1 MSWLILV
8 YTNMNCMPNIWTSVS
23 LLNYFPAFTENHPLI
38 TYPGDI
44 EKMSDNCAIDR
55 LSSVLRTTKSR

>member
-1 MSWLILV
+1 
-8 YTNMNCMPNIWTSVS
+8 MNCMPNIWTSVS
-23 LLNYFPAFTENHPLI
+23 LLNYFPSFTENHPLI